1 MVSTAVRPRTP
12 PFEQVAVLRTYWSGR
27 YEHSLA
33 WDPVH
38 LIPDRDAFSVPGPE
52 RRVTSISAGQRPFWW
67 AWEDLNLGPH
77 PDMCILGVLG
87 GQGLEGDLVAG
98 GLELATAR

>member
-1 MVSTAVRPRTP
+1 MVFDRGAAEHATMGTAA
-12 PFEQVAVLRTYWSGR
+12 ELRTCWSGR

-38 LIPDRDAFSVPGPE
+38 LIPDRDASSVPGPE
-52 RRVTSISAGQRPFWW
+52 RRVTSVSAGQRPFWW
-67 AWEDLNLGPH
+67 AWLDLNLGSY
-77 PDMCILGVLG
+77 PDMCILGVFG
-87 GQGLEGDLVAG
+87 SGLEGDLVAG